1 MTRKSA
7 IALALATASSA
18 HAQFGANL
26 VANPS
31 FEDYTP
37 DAAGLMQVQLPGGDY
52 IAAIPDAWTITD
64 GMLYADRYDSGF
76 GPANGAPAGSG
87 DRHVYGGFEALSR
100 CEQTID
106 LGFIHSAAAGVSA
119 PGLRYELSAYLG
131 SFFGGNFPDTQ
142 DDIATIELRFYAFGS
157 SDRPLQVDQLVGPRI
172 PSDVGYPDG
181 GIFNANNFS
190 GLVSRE
196 GVVPAGADHAV
207 MIIHLVRDADAIS
220 TAFNNA
226 NADLIQFVVRAPC
239 PGDINGDGEVN
250 FADLNAVLAAFNTTC
265 P

>member
-1 MTRKSA
+1 MTRKTV
-7 IALALATASSA
+7 LASTLAAA
-18 HAQFGANL
+18 AVAQAQFGVNL

-64 GMLYADRYDSGF
+64 GVLYADRYDGEF
-76 GPANGAPAGSG
+76 GPASGAPAGSG
-87 DRHVYGGFEALSR
+87 DRHVYGGFSALSR

-106 LGFIHSAAAGVSA
+106 LGFIHNVTAGLAA
-119 PGLRYELSAYLG
+119 PGLRSELSADLG
-131 SFFGGNFPDTQ
+131 AYVAGTLPGRQ
-142 DDIATIELRFYAFGS
+142 DDIATIELRFYAAGS

-172 PSDVGYPDG
+172 PSDVGYPNG
-181 GIFNANNFS
+181 GAFNARNFS
-190 GLVSRE
+190 GLVSRD
-196 GVVPAGADHAV
+196 GVVHAGADHAV
-207 MIIHLVRDADAIS
+207 MIIHFVRDPDAIS

-226 NADLIQFVVRAPC
+226 NADLVSFVVRAAC
-239 PGDINGDGEVN
+239 PGDNNGDGEVN
-250 FADLNAVLAAFNTTC
+250 FADLNAVLSDFNTTC

>member
-1 MTRKSA
+1 MTGKTVVA
-7 IALALATASSA
+7 VTLAAAASA
-18 HAQFGANL
+18 HAQFGVNL

-52 IAAIPDAWTITD
+52 IAAIPDAWTITE
-64 GMLYADRYDSGF
+64 GVLFADRYDGDF

-87 DRHVYGGFEALSR
+87 ERQVYGGFDALSR

-106 LGFIHSAAAGVSA
+106 LGFIHSVAAGLPA
-119 PGLRYELSAYLG
+119 LGLRYELSAYLG

-142 DDIATIELRFYAFGS
+142 DDIATIELRFYAAGS

-181 GIFNANNFS
+181 GDFNANNFS

-207 MIIHLVRDADAIS
+207 MIIHFVRDPDANS

-226 NADLIQFVVRAPC
+226 NADLVRFVVRAAC
-239 PGDINGDGEVN
+239 PGDNNGDGEVN
-250 FADLNAVLAAFNTTC
+250 FADLNAVLSAFNTTC